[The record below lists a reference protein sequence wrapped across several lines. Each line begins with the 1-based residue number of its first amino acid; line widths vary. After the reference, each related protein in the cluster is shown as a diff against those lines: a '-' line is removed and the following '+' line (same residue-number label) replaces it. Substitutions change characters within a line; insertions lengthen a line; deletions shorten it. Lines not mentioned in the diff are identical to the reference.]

1 VKNYKLIGGIAGGL
15 LLVVILYV
23 AFGGGISASEVIK
36 RAEQDLALMQPWID
50 IKVDKIGA
58 DTDNN
63 AITYTGVTYVMKELP
78 GLVIKIDSIVESGI
92 DDNTYKGEP
101 VDITK
106 IGSLVST
113 GISIHYEGQQVATIA
128 QYTYEQLALRYRDML
143 KFFSENK
150 PDAINERPDLMFQ
163 KMLPLYIDYSV
174 GRIYAKDI
182 KIDFMFIAGSIKE
195 MEARDMT
202 LTKYGPGSVTDFQL
216 SAMGRK
222 VFGLDKLSY
231 ASGRLPDFIT
241 DIIADPEKII
251 ADRDFARKFEDDPLA
266 ALSPLE
272 IKNFVL
278 DNLMIDAG
286 TGPVSVKQLT
296 SDFALAEGNVNFT
309 FAIAD
314 LLLSRAFVEATPDL
328 EPLAEVM
335 QDDLYL
341 NGSLEVLLNSKNEP
355 VDLTTRADFKE
366 KNLGGFAL
374 DLAMDMPK
382 DTLYQRNYIRRS
394 ERQQPRVK
402 NAEISIVD
410 TGLIDFL
417 LACKAV
423 VDYDDVDTLKAMMLE
438 EIMEEKAHPR
448 NSGRLQQATMDA
460 VINLL
465 EHGGTMKL
473 AVKPQQPV
481 NLDELENSR
490 SDEDLTKLGYSVSY
504 TPR

>member
-1 VKNYKLIGGIAGGL
+1 MKNYKLIGGIAGGL
-15 LLVVILYV
+15 LLAVILYAV
-23 AFGGGISASEVIK
+23 FGGGISASEVIK
-36 RAEQDLALMQPWID
+36 RAEQDLALVQPWMD

-58 DTDNN
+58 DTSNN
-63 AITYTGVTYVMKELP
+63 AITYTGVTYSIKELP
-78 GLVIKIDSIVESGI
+78 GLVIKVDSMVESGV

-101 VDITK
+101 GDITK
-106 IGSLVST
+106 IASLVCT

-150 PDAINERPDLMFQ
+150 PDAINEHPDLMFK
-163 KMLPLYIDYSV
+163 KMLPLYKDYSV
-174 GRIYAKDI
+174 GRIYAKDT
-182 KIDFMFIAGSIKE
+182 KIDFMFITGSIKE
-195 MEARDMT
+195 VEARDMT
-202 LTKYGPGSVTDFQL
+202 LTKYGPGSMTDFQL

-231 ASGRLPDFIT
+231 ASGSLPAFIT
-241 DIIADPEKII
+241 DIIADPDKILS
-251 ADRDFARKFEDDPLA
+251 DKNFAKKFENDPLA

-272 IKNFVL
+272 IKNFVM

-286 TGPVSVKQLT
+286 SGPVSVKQLT
-296 SDFALAEGNVNFT
+296 SDFSMVNGNVNFT

-314 LLLSRAFVEATPDL
+314 LLLSRAFIEATPDL
-328 EPLAEVM
+328 EPLAEVIPN
-335 QDDLYL
+335 DLHL
-341 NGSLEVLLNSKNEP
+341 NGTLGVLLNSQNEP

-366 KNLGGFAL
+366 NNLGGFTL
-374 DLAMDMPK
+374 DLAMDMSK
-382 DTLYQRNYIRRS
+382 DTLYSRNHLRRS

-402 NAEISIVD
+402 NAEFSIED

-423 VDYDDVDTLKAMMLE
+423 VDYDDVETLKAGMLE
-438 EIMEEKAHPR
+438 ELMEEKASPR

-460 VINLL
+460 AINLL
-465 EHGGTMKL
+465 EHGGTFKL
-473 AVKPQQPV
+473 ALKPQQPV
-481 NLDELENSR
+481 NVDELENVR